1 MHSKPYS
8 ILIGLVHSGGGS
20 RVPTDVLFLIDGSGS
35 VKPRNFDKLR
45 VLLKNIIDG
54 MNVDYFSNE
63 GSHVALIQFSSRELT
78 KVEFNL
84 NTFDNKD
91 AMKTAIDDMVY
102 QREFTYTGHAL
113 EMANK
118 EVRPSLMWR

>member
-1 MHSKPYS
+1 M
-8 ILIGLVHSGGGS
+8 
-20 RVPTDVLFLIDGSGS
+20 
-35 VKPRNFDKLR
+35 
-45 VLLKNIIDG
+45 LLKNIIDG

-91 AMKTAIDDMVY
+91 AIDNKDAMKTAIDDMVY

>member
-1 MHSKPYS
+1 
-8 ILIGLVHSGGGS
+8 
-20 RVPTDVLFLIDGSGS
+20 LIDGSGS

-113 EMANK
+113 DMANK
-118 EVRPSLMWR
+118 EVRPSLIWR